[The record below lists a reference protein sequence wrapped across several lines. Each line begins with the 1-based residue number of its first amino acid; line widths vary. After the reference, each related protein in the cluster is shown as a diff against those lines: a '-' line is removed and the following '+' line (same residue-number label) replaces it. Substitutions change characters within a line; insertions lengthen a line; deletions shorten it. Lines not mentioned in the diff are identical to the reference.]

1 MKRQLSFL
9 FVLALGVLLSLP
21 ATAQQQRKKVGV
33 VLSGGGAKGVAHIGA
48 LKVIEE
54 AGIPIDYIVG
64 TSMGSI
70 IGGLYSIGYTPQQL
84 DSMVRK
90 QDWTFLLSDRVKR
103 SSMSLNERERSE
115 KYVLSLPF
123 TKSPKDVISGG
134 FIKGQNLAN
143 LFSDLTVGY
152 HDSIDF
158 NKLPIPFA
166 CVSED
171 VVDGSE
177 IVFHDGVLSTA
188 MRASMAIPGVF
199 TPVRLDSMV
208 LIDGGL
214 KNNYPVDVAKA
225 MGAEII
231 IGVDV
236 QNDLKKAGQLSSA
249 SDILMQIVGL
259 TSQDNYKKNVA
270 MTDTY
275 IKVDVDG
282 YSSASFT
289 PAALDTL
296 MHRGEEA
303 AKDQWAS
310 LQSLKKKIGI
320 APDFKPEAHGPYNSF
335 SGAQTLF
342 VKEITFSG
350 MEDDDKSWMIRKCNL
365 KENGEISVDQIEK
378 ALSILRGSKS
388 YSNASYTL
396 IETPEGYLLNFLM
409 EEKYEKIINLG
420 IRFDS
425 EEIASLLVN
434 ATANLKTRIP
444 STLSV
449 TGRLG
454 KRYAARIDYT
464 LEPIQMRNINFSYM
478 FQYNDI
484 NIYNGGDRAYST
496 TYKYHLGEFGFSD
509 VWYKNLRFGFGT
521 RFEYFKYK
529 DFLFN
534 QPEISSEINLKAKS
548 ELFISYYAQ
557 LRYNTFNKGYFP
569 SKGSNFGAA
578 YSLYTDNFAKYRDH
592 APFSALNAS
601 WESVFSVTNRFAILP
616 SVYGRILIGQDIP
629 YAFENALGGDV
640 FGRYITQQLP
650 FAGVNNIELTERSII
665 VSGLKLRQRMGSKHY
680 VTLTGNFALC
690 DDNFFKLLKGKAI
703 YGFSLGYGMD
713 SLFGP
718 LEASLGYSNVSE
730 DVGFY
735 VNLGFSF

>member
-289 PAALDTL
+289 ASALDTL

-601 WESVFSVTNRFAILP
+601 WESVFSITNRFAILP

-680 VTLTGNFALC
+680 VMLTGNFALC

-718 LEASLGYSNVSE
+718 LEASLGYSNVSD

>member
-199 TPVRLDSMV
+199 TPVRMDSMV

-718 LEASLGYSNVSE
+718 LEASLGYSNVSD

>member
-718 LEASLGYSNVSE
+718 LEASLGYSNVSD